1 MKATYKVT
9 VHFQHK
15 DTTGHN
21 QENIAQAAESIPY
34 LLPSNFY
41 FFFFKIS
48 DENIT
53 ILLPLCSVFSRSTQ
67 E

>member
-41 FFFFKIS
+41 FFFF
-48 DENIT
+48 
-53 ILLPLCSVFSRSTQ
+53 F
-67 E
+67 